1 MNAKDPPSS
10 ASGNRRP
17 RVLVVDDE
25 RAQADLLA
33 EVLEAEGF
41 ECRATYAPD
50 AALATFGVFAP
61 DAVVSDFRMPGM
73 SGTALYRKIA
83 AQRPQTPFLIATAFG
98 TLEDAVD
105 AMRSGVTD
113 FVTKPVDVGELVVKL
128 KRALRVKKLE
138 AENVRLRAEV
148 DALRL
153 GPEFVAESRR
163 MKDVLATV
171 DQIARS
177 HATVLIR
184 GESGTGKELIAK
196 TIHQKSPRRAGPFIK
211 VNCAAVPDNLLEDE
225 FFGHVKGAFT
235 GAASDRKGKFQAAD
249 GGTIFLDEIGELPLH
264 LQPKLLRV
272 LQEREIE
279 PLGANETRTVD
290 VRVVAATN
298 RDLARMTTEG
308 KFRDDLFYRL
318 NVVPVT
324 IPPLRERPEDVPP
337 LARFFLERFRERN
350 GRRIGGFTKAA
361 MDELCSHAWPGNV
374 RELEN
379 CIERAVILAPG
390 EEIAAADLGLGLGG
404 KAGSAGA
411 AASAAVDVLF
421 TGAIG
426 LGRLEVEIII
436 EALRRSE
443 GNVSSAARRLGLT
456 RRALQYRVEK
466 IREADGDAPT
476 DDDEEPRA

>member
-1 MNAKDPPSS
+1 M
-10 ASGNRRP
+10 RRP

-33 EVLEAEGF
+33 EVLEADGF
-41 ECRATYAPD
+41 DCRAAYGPD
-50 AALATFGVFAP
+50 AALALFPIFNP

-73 SGTALYRKIA
+73 SGTALYRKVA
-83 AQRPQTPFLIATAFG
+83 ALRPQTPFLIATAFG

-113 FVTKPVDVGELVVKL
+113 FVTKPVDVAELVVKL

-148 DALRL
+148 DALRT
-153 GPEFVAESRR
+153 GPGFVAESRR

-171 DQIARS
+171 EQIARS

-184 GESGTGKELIAK
+184 GESGTGKEFIAK

-211 VNCAAVPDNLLEDE
+211 VNCAAIPDNLLEDE

-279 PLGANETRTVD
+279 PLGANESRTVD

-298 RDLARMTTEG
+298 RDLARMTAEG
-308 KFRDDLFYRL
+308 RFRDDLFYRL

-324 IPPLRERPEDVPP
+324 IPPLRERPEDISP
-337 LARFFLERFRERN
+337 LARHFLELFREKN
-350 GRRIGGFTKAA
+350 GRRIGGFTKGAL
-361 MDELCSHAWPGNV
+361 DELASHGWPGNV

-379 CIERAVILAPG
+379 CVERAVILAPG
-390 EEIAAADLGLGLGG
+390 EEITAGDLGLGLGA
-404 KAGSAGA
+404 KSGSAGA

-421 TGAIG
+421 TGDIG
-426 LGRLEVEIII
+426 LERLEVEIII
-436 EALRRSE
+436 EALRRAE
-443 GNVSSAARRLGLT
+443 GNVSSAARKLGLT

-466 IREADGDAPT
+466 IRESDAPPSPE
-476 DDDEEPRA
+476 DEEEPTK